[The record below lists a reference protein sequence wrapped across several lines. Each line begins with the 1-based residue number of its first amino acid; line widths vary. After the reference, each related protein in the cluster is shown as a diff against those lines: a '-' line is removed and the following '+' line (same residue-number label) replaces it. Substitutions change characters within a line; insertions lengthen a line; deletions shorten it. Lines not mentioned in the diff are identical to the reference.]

1 MAAPETPTAAR
12 APRFRKVLHGLDMAL
27 FTVCAIL
34 VVDQLAASAAIG
46 VQSIFWWVLTLVL
59 FFIPYG
65 LITAELGSA
74 YPQEGGIYA
83 WVRRAFGPRW
93 AGRTAWLWWVNVA
106 FWMPSVYI
114 LFAGVLAELVAPDMS
129 LWTKILITLGL
140 TWLTVGINIVALDV
154 GKWIPNIGAVFKAV
168 IMLAIGFGGIAYAL
182 RHGVANT
189 FTFETLRPSWGA
201 SLAFLPVILY
211 NFLGFEL
218 MSGAGEE
225 MENPARDVPWAIARS
240 GALIS
245 FFYIFATVGMLLALP
260 VKDVGLIEG
269 LTDTFRKL
277 FGDAPGSQAIVAVLG
292 AMALYTF
299 LANMVTW
306 TIGANR
312 SAAEAAGRGD
322 LPAVFARLHPKYRT
336 PASAAVLCGIIA
348 TAVLFLYGLLAKS
361 AEDFFWTTFAFSSV
375 VFLLPYLLL
384 FLSFLR
390 LRKIDADLPRPY
402 RVPGGQFVATALSV
416 LCMAF
421 ILQAIV
427 FFIYKP
433 DAFDPTYVM
442 AVVGGVVATVIVGEV
457 LVRTTIG
464 KKGRADA

>member
-1 MAAPETPTAAR
+1 MVAVESPPTAR
-12 APRFRKVLHGLDMAL
+12 APRFRKVLHGLDMTL

-34 VVDQLAASAAIG
+34 IVDQLAASAAIG
-46 VQSIFWWVLTLVL
+46 VQSIFWWLLTLVL

-65 LITAELGSA
+65 LITAELGST

-129 LWTKILITLGL
+129 LATKILITLGL
-140 TWLTVGINIVALDV
+140 TWLTVGINIVALDL
-154 GKWIPNIGAVFKAV
+154 GKWVPNIGAVFKTV

-182 RHGVANT
+182 RHGVANA

-225 MENPARDVPWAIARS
+225 MENPARDVPWAITRA
-240 GALIS
+240 GVLIA

-260 VKDVGLIEG
+260 VKDIGLIEG
-269 LTDTFRKL
+269 LTDTFRRL
-277 FGDAPGSQAIVAVLG
+277 FGEGPAGQTAVAVLG
-292 AMALYTF
+292 TMALYTF

-306 TIGANR
+306 TMGANR
-312 SAAEAAGRGD
+312 SAAEAAVRGD
-322 LPAVFARLHPKYRT
+322 LPAVFAKLHPTYKT
-336 PASAAVLCGIIA
+336 PASAAVLSGLVA
-348 TAVLFLYGLLAKS
+348 TGVLVLYGYLAKS

-375 VFLLPYLLL
+375 VFLLPYFLL
-384 FLSFLR
+384 FLSFLK
-390 LRKIDADLPRPY
+390 LRDIDANLPRPY
-402 RVPGGQFVATALSV
+402 RVPGGRFTAATLSL
-416 LCMAF
+416 LCMTF
-421 ILQAIV
+421 ILQAVV

-433 DAFDPTYVM
+433 GAFDMTYAL
-442 AVVGGVVATVIVGEV
+442 AVAGGVVVTVIVGEI
-457 LVRTTIG
+457 LVAATAR
-464 KKGRADA
+464 KGRADA